1 MNHRTTSVKSAH
13 ALSLGIASSL
23 LMLTPH
29 YVQAANEINI
39 IPSQRQVALQELGIF
54 TLRFEVENRSGIS
67 QTLIER
73 LTLPPQWKTLTD
85 NGAFLLANGQRDV
98 RLVHVVAPRGA
109 QAGDYAI
116 HYDVSAVDDGGINS
130 RQTIQVNVAEQS
142 GVTITPTESPNSLL
156 SGEAYNIRFL
166 VENTGNKSAN
176 FSFLGKDDDGFIQ
189 SVSPKQQRLAAGES
203 TVVRIKGKITGRI
216 KNTETY
222 TVRLKV
228 RGAGGRHEESVNIP
242 LIARIPEG
250 LSRYQTLKGELK
262 SRYVHTQKEG
272 AEKSESQHFQVEYR
286 AKGALDKA
294 GKHHID
300 VHLKTATERG
310 TNTNSFKQ
318 PSSYRLTYSNPEWE
332 IKAGHQ
338 NFYATNLIGNALNG
352 VGLSARYQ
360 PAKGRQPQ
368 SASSIIQRA
377 NSPLKIQA
385 FYGQSRSTDLNQE
398 KLAAALLEYQWE
410 DYSVG
415 VNLLKQQ
422 KQEDV
427 SQLSTD
433 ALIASVMGKWKKDG
447 MTAQLEVATDDQQ
460 NAAYS
465 MDVSAQFGKLGV
477 NGSYLNAQPGFSGG
491 YADTTRAYANAS
503 YQLDDRTRLTAG
515 FRYHRDN
522 VDNDPAREQRRD
534 RETNVGISRTFGEEQ
549 QIEVS
554 LKHSSR
560 QEQDL
565 RDNPTTDRTIHA
577 TGIQYRQRFDKFD
590 ILAGLEFGQR
600 NDEIAASSSGFKK
613 ALSFNWRPE
622 DYITLGAN
630 LSESDNLDRA
640 GKQRQMGLL
649 ASYQPDKRSRLSG
662 SMQRI
667 EDTFQDSFSNNFDAR
682 YEYTFKNGNRFG
694 VQARR
699 TESQASDGEQIN
711 DHGVFLEFSMPL
723 DVPIR
728 RRDDIGSLRGQ
739 VNFADTQQPAKDVV
753 IQMDGQYAVTN
764 DQGEFHYP
772 NIAARDYQ
780 IQVDNTRHHGKGY
793 LLKNHENDANTVNVT
808 ANQTSKVQLELTPG
822 AKITGRLVNFVH
834 NTGGSSQSLI
844 EDKGISMALL
854 ELHPIGE
861 PLNRITHKRTTLF
874 DGSFSFFGVAPGQWK
889 LVVTSSKRL
898 PSNSR
903 LEQKEL
909 LLNLEQGDNKA
920 LTIRAIPTSQTIQK
934 IGPSGGFDLSG

>member
-1 MNHRTTSVKSAH
+1 MNQRITSAH
-13 ALSLGIASSL
+13 AVSLGIASSIL
-23 LMLTPH
+23 VFAPQ

-39 IPSQRQVALQELGIF
+39 VPSQRQIALQELGIF
-54 TLRFEVENRSGIS
+54 TLRFEVENRSGIN

-73 LTLPPQWKTLTD
+73 LVLPPQWKTLTD
-85 NGAFLLANGQRDV
+85 SGAFLLANGQRDV
-98 RLVHVVAPRGA
+98 RLVHVVAPRSA
-109 QAGDYAI
+109 QAGDYTL
-116 HYDVSAVDDGGINS
+116 HYDVSAVDDGGINN
-130 RQTIQVNVAEQS
+130 RQTITVKVAEQA
-142 GVTITPTESPNSLL
+142 GMTITPIKTPNSLL
-156 SGEAYNIRFL
+156 SGENYTVRFL

-176 FSFLGKDDDGFIQ
+176 FSFVGKDDNGFIQ
-189 SVSPKQQRLAAGES
+189 SVSPKNQRLDAGES
-203 TVVRIKGKITGRI
+203 TVVSIKGKITGRI

-222 TVRLKV
+222 EVRLKV
-228 RGAGGRHEESVNIP
+228 RGAGGRYEQSVNIP
-242 LIARIPEG
+242 LIARTPEG
-250 LSRYQTLKGELK
+250 LSRYQKLQGELK
-262 SRYVHTQKEG
+262 TRYVHTQKDG

-318 PSSYRLTYSNPEWE
+318 PSTYRLTYSNPEWE

-338 NFYATNLIGNALNG
+338 NFYATDLLGNALNG
-352 VGLSARYQ
+352 IGLNARYQ
-360 PAKGRQPQ
+360 PSNGNQT
-368 SASSIIQRA
+368 ASTPITRRA

-385 FYGQSRSTDLNQE
+385 FYGQSRSSDLNQE

-410 DYSVG
+410 NYSIG
-415 VNLLKQQ
+415 ANLLKHQ
-422 KQEDV
+422 KQADV

-447 MTAQLEVATDDQQ
+447 MTAQVEVATDDQQ
-460 NAAYS
+460 NGAYS
-465 MDVSAQFGKLGV
+465 MDVSGQFGKLGV
-477 NGSYLNAQPGFSGG
+477 NGSYLYAQPGFSGG

-515 FRYHRDN
+515 FRYNRDN
-522 VDNDPAREQRRD
+522 VDNDPEREQRRD
-534 RETNVGISRTFGEEQ
+534 RETSVGISRTFGEEQ

-565 RDNPTTDRTIHA
+565 RENPTTNRMIHA
-577 TGIQYRQRFDKFD
+577 TGVQYRQRFDKFD

-600 NDEIAASSSGFKK
+600 NDEIAESSSGFKK

-630 LSESDNLDRA
+630 LSESDNLDSA

-662 SMQRI
+662 SMQRT
-667 EDTFQDSFSNNFDAR
+667 EDTLQDSFSNNFDAR
-682 YEYTFKNGNRFG
+682 YEYAFKNGKRLG

-728 RRDDIGSLRGQ
+728 RRDDIGSLRGK

-753 IQMDGQYAVTN
+753 IQMDGQYAVTDEN
-764 DQGEFHYP
+764 GEFHYP
-772 NIAARDYQ
+772 NIVAQDYQ
-780 IQVDNTRHHGKGY
+780 IQVDNNRHHSKGY
-793 LLKNHENDANTVNVT
+793 LLKNHANDANTVNVT
-808 ANQTSKVQLELTPG
+808 ANQTSNVQLELTPG
-822 AKITGRLVNFVH
+822 AKMTGRLVSFVH
-834 NTGGSSQSLI
+834 NTASTKTDQSQTLI
-844 EDKGISMALL
+844 EDKGISMVLL

-861 PLNRITHKRTTLF
+861 PVNRITHKRTTLF
-874 DGSFSFFGVAPGQWK
+874 DGSFSFLGIAPGQWK
-889 LVVTSSKRL
+889 LVVKSSKRL

-903 LEQKEL
+903 LEQNEF
-909 LLNLEQGDNKA
+909 LLNLEQGSNQT
-920 LTIRAIPTSQTIQK
+920 LTIRAVPISQTIQK